1 MRVPCNK
8 YADTLTH
15 ARRYSPYLFRT
26 TFTWTHT
33 HTHTHTHICQ
43 VILAVSCLRWKQNT
57 QWSPF
62 LQQDGREVTASSSST
77 VPSVVPLFPPLFS
90 FLLLHFTLARKQLNK
105 TVFAKLLIS
114 WKSLGRF
121 GRYEAF
127 FVFYIRALVH
137 KKRPFGFQ
145 SQYSERWWK
154 PELCFLRPRPSAV
167 RPITFRPEK
176 SEGDAS

>member
-1 MRVPCNK
+1 MH
-8 YADTLTH
+8 TH
-15 ARRYSPYLFRT
+15 AH
-26 TFTWTHT
+26 TFLKWFSR
-33 HTHTHTHICQ
+33 CPALDENK
-43 VILAVSCLRWKQNT
+43 ILNEVLSFSRMDARWLRPPPLPFERGASVS
-57 QWSPF
+57 
-62 LQQDGREVTASSSST
+62 
-77 VPSVVPLFPPLFS
+77 PLFS
-90 FLLLHFTLARKQLNK
+90 FLLLHFTLALKQLNK

-127 FVFYIRALVH
+127 FVLYIRALVE

-145 SQYSERWWK
+145 SQYSERRWK